1 MLLDLA
7 RHAHSFLRRLD
18 CFGRIGG
25 EEFMFI
31 LPDTGLAAGIRILE
45 QVFGRTRLLRP
56 LKACP
61 EFSYPCCA
69 GLTELT
75 PGDSA
80 REAFARADKGIY
92 RAKFEGRDRISV
104 I

>member
-1 MLLDLA
+1 
-7 RHAHSFLRRLD
+7 
-18 CFGRIGG
+18 
-25 EEFMFI
+25 MFI

-56 LKACP
+56 LKAGP